1 MRSRSGRDGALTP
14 PGQRLQALDVFRG
27 MTIFLMIVV
36 NTQGSGAVPY
46 RQLMHADWNGLT
58 VTDLVF
64 PSFLFA
70 MGTAMVFAFRK
81 ARGKPKVAV
90 LLRIFKRSILIFLVG
105 LALSWYTTMY
115 FTAGGIAFVDLC
127 GGAALWGDHKPGAG
141 DRSAGFGGSAYVS
154 RARRG
159 L

>member
-1 MRSRSGRDGALTP
+1 MRSRCDSDDTP
-14 PGQRLQALDVFRG
+14 TAAHQRLRALDVFRG

-70 MGTAMVFAFRK
+70 MGTALVFAVRK
-81 ARGKPKVAV
+81 ARGKPKAAV
-90 LLRIFKRSILIFLVG
+90 LLRVFKRSILIFLVG

-115 FTAGGIAFVDLC
+115 FTTGGIAFAD
-127 GGAALWGDHKPGAG
+127 
-141 DRSAGFGGSAYVS
+141 
-154 RARRG
+154 
-159 L
+159 